1 MLWLFVC
8 ARLPRP
14 HGTFLNS
21 GNDLPLALT
30 LNSGNDLP
38 LALTLNCG
46 NYLPLALILNT
57 GSYFP
62 LALTLNCY
70 LPPSGPLTLNSVNYL
85 LMAH

>member
-14 HGTFLNS
+14 HGTF
-21 GNDLPLALT
+21 

-85 LMAH
+85 LLAH